1 MAMNEP
7 IVYLFLP
14 FLHFDSYK
22 NLVRRRNLIR
32 RRLRQGR
39 ARPVPQSVA
48 RLDSTEL
55 QVIWEFL
62 GYDPPVNCRRTLDQY
77 GYPSLHDTRPRDDDQ
92 MLYKMTKERI
102 SLSELVGPDTYEN
115 PNEVKDSK
123 STRGSRRETSSLHAT
138 TLEDDCESSD
148 EELSAEVEA
157 DVLNGNVLMV
167 DQLWMWVIG
176 PSKFLENPLRI
187 NAILPIATRPTA
199 DKKLLLNRLPRNI
212 FFPAGKRPCG
222 GPTLSTGRS
231 P

>member
-1 MAMNEP
+1 MNEP
-7 IVYLFLP
+7 TVYLFIP

-22 NLVRRRNLIR
+22 NLLRRRNLIQ

-48 RLDSTEL
+48 KLDSIEL
-55 QVIWEFL
+55 QVIWEYL

-102 SLSELVGPDTYEN
+102 ALSDQVGPDTYEN
-115 PNEVKDSK
+115 PGGGDGK
-123 STRGSRRETSSLHAT
+123 SARGTGRETSSLNNANGSAAANTNAHGH
-138 TLEDDCESSD
+138 EDDCECSD
-148 EELSAEVEA
+148 EETSAPEE

-176 PSKFLENPLRI
+176 PSTSRRFSCLSVLRFEGCF
-187 NAILPIATRPTA
+187 
-199 DKKLLLNRLPRNI
+199 KLMVI
-212 FFPAGKRPCG
+212 F
-222 GPTLSTGRS
+222 S
-231 P
+231 